1 MSNLGRPDASGP
13 GGSSS
18 GDSELTSLLS
28 QPFTAQTVTPL
39 RHLLAARIA
48 AAGLTGEVAEDL
60 VLAVHELVTNA
71 VLHGGGHGR
80 LDLFRRADLLVCEV
94 TDHGRG
100 SEDLPVHLPA
110 ANTPG
115 GRGLWLAHHL
125 TGALTLTR
133 RPDGMTAT
141 VTASLV
147 PKPAVPPGVI
157 STPGL
162 PGTGPG
168 PIGAAAPGPLGTG
181 GPPGGTALPPPPGTA
196 AANGPLDDGLPHQ

>member
-13 GGSSS
+13 S
-18 GDSELTSLLS
+18 GPSPGDGEVTSLLS

-48 AAGLTGEVAEDL
+48 AAGLSGEVAEDL

-71 VLHGGGHGR
+71 VLHGGGRGR

-94 TDHGRG
+94 TDHGPG
-100 SEDLPVHLPA
+100 SGDLAVHLPA
-110 ANTPG
+110 TNTPG

-141 VTASLV
+141 VTASLIAE
-147 PKPAVPPGVI
+147 PAAPPGVI
-157 STPGL
+157 VTPGL
-162 PGTGPG
+162 PATGPG
-168 PIGAAAPGPLGTG
+168 PLGSGGAA
-181 GPPGGTALPPPPGTA
+181 GPPGAAGMPGPSGTA
-196 AANGPLDDGLPHQ
+196 ATTGSLGGDDGLPHR

>member
-13 GGSSS
+13 S
-18 GDSELTSLLS
+18 GPSPGDGELTSLLS

-94 TDHGRG
+94 TDHGRADG
-100 SEDLPVHLPA
+100 DLTVNLPA
-110 ANTPG
+110 TNTPG

-141 VTASLV
+141 VTARL
-147 PKPAVPPGVI
+147 AGEPGVI
-157 STPGL
+157 ATTGL
-162 PGTGPG
+162 PDT
-168 PIGAAAPGPLGTG
+168 ATPGPLGTAR
-181 GPPGGTALPPPPGTA
+181 PGGGAVLPGPSGAATASGSLGGDDALP
-196 AANGPLDDGLPHQ
+196 HR